1 MDSLGLQ
8 TINLQLIFDGSC
20 VCVCVCFLRQ
30 GTLRFL
36 ENIPRV
42 EGGNRHR
49 KTRGKKKMGEG
60 QTFSKASV

>member
-1 MDSLGLQ
+1 M
-8 TINLQLIFDGSC
+8 
-20 VCVCVCFLRQ
+20 FLRQ

-36 ENIPRV
+36 ARV
-42 EGGNRHR
+42 EGGIRHW